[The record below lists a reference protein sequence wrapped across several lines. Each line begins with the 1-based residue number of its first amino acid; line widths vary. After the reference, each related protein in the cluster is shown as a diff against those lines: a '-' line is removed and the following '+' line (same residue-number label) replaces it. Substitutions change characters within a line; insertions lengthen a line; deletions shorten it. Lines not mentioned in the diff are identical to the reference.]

1 MASEPM
7 VTDADRK
14 AAADVLDEISALLD
28 HVGIGQVADLIRDGE
43 YDEHDVMPYFIAHR
57 QAALIEG
64 VRLGIE
70 AGAPAMQAVQCP
82 FDDHATAHA
91 YERGM
96 LDALAAIRAL
106 SPEAIAARAVE
117 KPHG

>member
-1 MASEPM
+1 MGSELM
-7 VTDADRK
+7 VTDADREAVHAMIREEWPL
-14 AAADVLDEISALLD
+14 AAKMSLRNPSSLYAIFA
-28 HVGIGQVADLIRDGE
+28 R
-43 YDEHDVMPYFIAHR
+43 HR

-70 AGAPAMQAVQCP
+70 AAAPAMQAVQCP

-117 KPHG
+117 KQG